1 MVGTYQYKECKG
13 TTHLKF
19 LEGVMADNMVI
30 VSVILPLV
38 LLLVPVL
45 LTTYRYPL
53 ATASEPDH
61 ECELCT
67 NGPASENHIKLK
79 YPAISSGQILVCY
92 GGYWRTVCDDQGTY
106 NFSDT
111 DASVACYQLG
121 FTLGRAK
128 PGRGVE
134 DGCLPSQVYYFIA
147 VEASA
152 PCKIWAQN
160 LSQCLKQATNDKGRC
175 SLETT
180 ASVICNGW
188 SGVRVL

>member
-1 MVGTYQYKECKG
+1 
-13 TTHLKF
+13 
-19 LEGVMADNMVI
+19 MVI
-30 VSVILPLV
+30 GSMILPLV

-106 NFSDT
+106 KFSDT

-121 FTLGRAK
+121 FTLGQAETEREE
-128 PGRGVE
+128 E
-134 DGCLPSQVYYFIA
+134 DGCLPPRVHDFIA

-152 PCKIWAQN
+152 PCKIWDEK

-175 SLETT
+175 SPITT
-180 ASVICNGW
+180 ASVICNG
-188 SGVRVL
+188 